1 VYPPGIVLV
10 LLDLSGEGP
19 RLLLALGHFIQDSV
33 ELSADLTDSRLK
45 VNYFD
50 SRLLILLIS
59 MSI

>member
-1 VYPPGIVLV
+1 MYPPGIVLV
-10 LLDLSGEGP
+10 LLDLSGECP
-19 RLLLALGHFIQDSV
+19 CLLLALGHFVQDPV

-45 VNYFD
+45 VDYFD